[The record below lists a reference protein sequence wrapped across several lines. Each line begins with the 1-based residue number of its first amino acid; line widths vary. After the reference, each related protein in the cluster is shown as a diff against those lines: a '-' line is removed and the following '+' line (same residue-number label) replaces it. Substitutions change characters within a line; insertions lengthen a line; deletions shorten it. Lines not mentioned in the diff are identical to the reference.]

1 MKVQRRIVKL
11 ALACLIAFGVIRPAF
26 AGLQIEL
33 IYIENPPQPG
43 KLVQGGGELR
53 DIMKVAA
60 AQWERVF
67 KRGGG
72 NWKLTIEYGWNALRD
87 ANLFA
92 QEYVVSEG
100 GNNPSRIGHSCILF
114 NTVPRIDPPLV
125 GLFADPTP
133 WDNSEYLNYTAEAI
147 NTEYGWLNVG
157 RTFSE
162 PTGLAA
168 NRKDILTMAMHE
180 IGHALGLDDTYSGL
194 LNQLPGAAGPFQIKA
209 PLPFAGS
216 TFFLRQGPHI
226 EAPNQDLPLMIA
238 VAPIGERQLIS
249 VTDALVLAQISSF
262 SLPDLS
268 EPPLDLNDD
277 GQSIPFRSV
286 SSSSTCLV
294 RPADPD
300 RGEW

>member
-1 MKVQRRIVKL
+1 MKVQRRTARL
-11 ALACLIAFGVIRPAF
+11 ALTCLIAFGAVRPAL

-33 IYIENPPQPG
+33 VYIENPPQPA
-43 KLVQGGGELR
+43 KVVQGGGELR

-67 KRGGG
+67 RRGGG
-72 NWKLTIEYGWNALRD
+72 NWKVTIEYGWGTLND
-87 ANLFA
+87 ATLFA
-92 QEYVVSEG
+92 QENMVSER

-114 NTVPRIDPPLV
+114 NNVPRLDPPLL

-133 WDNSEYLNYTAEAI
+133 WDNSEYLNYTADAI
-147 NTEYGWLNVG
+147 NTDYGWLNIG
-157 RTFSE
+157 RIFSE

-168 NRKDILTMAMHE
+168 NRKDMLTIAMHE
-180 IGHALGLDDTYSGL
+180 IGHSLGLDDAYSGL
-194 LNQLPGAAGPFQIKA
+194 DALLRGGAGPLQITP

-226 EAPNQDLPLMIA
+226 EAPSQLLPLMIA
-238 VAPIGERQLIS
+238 HAPIGERQLIS
-249 VTDALVLAQISSF
+249 AADALTLAQVSSF
-262 SLPDLS
+262 PLPDLS
-268 EPPLDLNDD
+268 EPPVDFNDD

-286 SSSSTCLV
+286 SSSSTCVV
-294 RPADPD
+294 RPPNPD